1 MIFGIDVLSD
11 LNLTETSNFNW
22 EGKPTSLYCVL
33 AGNISSDLHVL
44 YKTVKHLSKLYQGV
58 FYIDGSLENSQIDER
73 DRVIDEISKLFTSIK
88 NAVYLHNNVVVV
100 DSVALVGVNGWYG
113 NTAVTDGDT
122 INLKI
127 NRYDDLAYLQK
138 TIEKLQ
144 LHVDVKQ
151 ILVISNSIPTVELYF
166 GEKPDIDPEEI
177 NLNYVLESD
186 TESKITTWVFGTH
199 KKIVDSRINRVN
211 YYNNPC
217 YNSNPYYPKRVNLEI

>member
-1 MIFGIDVLSD
+1 MIFGVDVLSD
-11 LNLTETSNFNW
+11 LNLNETSNFNW

-33 AGNISSDLHVL
+33 AGNISNDLHVL

-73 DRVIDEISKLFTSIK
+73 DRVIDEISKMFVSIK

-113 NTAVTDGDT
+113 NTAVTDSD
-122 INLKI
+122 IVKLKI

-151 ILVISNSIPTVELYF
+151 ILIISNSIPTVELYF
-166 GEKPDIDPEEI
+166 GEKPDIDPAEI

-199 KKIVDSRINRVN
+199 KKIVDSRLNRVN

-217 YNSNPYYPKRVNLEI
+217 YNSNPYYPKRVNLEV